1 MTSLRF
7 HTDVMT
13 KAPSGVDVSAS
24 TRSGL
29 ASQ

>member
-7 HTDVMT
+7 HTDVTT
-13 KAPSGVDVSAS
+13 KAPNGVDVSAS
-24 TRSGL
+24 MRSGL

>member
-13 KAPSGVDVSAS
+13 KAPNGVDVSAS

>member
-7 HTDVMT
+7 HTDVTT
-13 KAPSGVDVSAS
+13 KAPNGVTVSAS